1 MQVVNMAAQ
10 DVDTDLIS
18 NLSIGV
24 VCVDTLLDVEVLNA
38 SAEAMLEVS
47 SVKAVGQNLQDL
59 LELPDSLLM
68 RMHETL
74 QSGQPYTDR
83 EVSLQPASGAP
94 LLADCT
100 ISPWIRDKQAAGLVL
115 EFAALDRQLRIAREE
130 ALVSHQQKT
139 SSLLRSLAH
148 EIKNPL
154 GGIRGAA
161 QLLEQELA
169 DESMREYTEII
180 IRESD
185 RLRQLIDRML
195 GPVNRPDLQEI
206 NIHAVLEHVRKII
219 RVEAPTDVDL
229 EFDYDPS
236 IPDLLS
242 DHDRLVQV
250 FLNIAANA
258 LNAVSSDGT
267 ITFRTRVISNF
278 TIGTKKHKLTICV
291 EVIDD
296 GKGIADEL
304 REQIF
309 FPLVSGRANG
319 SGLGLSIAQ
328 TTVQQLG
335 GIIECKSE
343 PARTVF
349 SVYLPLKNEANGQ
362 QYRQHHE

>member
-1 MQVVNMAAQ
+1 MQVVTMAAE
-10 DVDTDLIS
+10 DVETDLIS

-24 VCVDTLLDVEVLNA
+24 VCVDTLLEVEVLNA

-47 SVKAVGQNLQDL
+47 MVKAVGQNLQDL

-68 RMHETL
+68 RMHATL

-83 EVSLQPASGAP
+83 EVSLQPVSGPP

-100 ISPWIRDKQAAGLVL
+100 ISPWIRHKQAAGLVL

-169 DESMREYTEII
+169 DDSMREYTEII

-195 GPVNRPDLQEI
+195 GPANRPDLKEL
-206 NIHAVLEHVRKII
+206 NIHSVLEHVRKII
-219 RVEAPTDVDL
+219 RVEAPNDVEL
-229 EFDYDPS
+229 KFDYDPS

-258 LNAVSSDGT
+258 LNAVSSNGT
-267 ITFRTRVISNF
+267 ITFRSRVINNF
-278 TIGTKKHKLTICV
+278 TIGTKRHKLIICV

-296 GKGIADEL
+296 GTGIAAEL

-328 TTVQQLG
+328 TTVNN
-335 GIIECKSE
+335 
-343 PARTVF
+343 
-349 SVYLPLKNEANGQ
+349 SVA
-362 QYRQHHE
+362 

>member
-1 MQVVNMAAQ
+1 MAAK
-10 DVDTDLIS
+10 DIDTDLIS
-18 NLSIGV
+18 NLSIGI
-24 VCVDTLLDVEVLNA
+24 VCVDAQLDVEVLNA
-38 SAEAMLEVS
+38 SAEAMLEAS
-47 SVKAVGQNLQDL
+47 MVKAVGQNLQDL

-83 EVSLQPASGAP
+83 EVSLQPVGGAP

-100 ISPWIRDKQAAGLVL
+100 ISPWIRHKQSAGLVL

-148 EIKNPL
+148 EVKNPL

-161 QLLEQELA
+161 QLLEQELE
-169 DESMREYTEII
+169 DDSMREYTEII

-195 GPVNRPDLQEI
+195 GPANRPDLKEI

-219 RVEAPTDVDL
+219 RVEAPKDVAL
-229 EFDYDPS
+229 SFDYDPS
-236 IPDLLS
+236 IPELFS

-267 ITFRTRVISNF
+267 ITFRSRVINNF
-278 TIGTKKHKLTICV
+278 TIGSKKHKLIICV
-291 EVIDD
+291 EIIDD
-296 GKGIADEL
+296 GKGISDEL
-304 REQIF
+304 RGQIF
-309 FPLVSGRANG
+309 FPLVSGSANG

-328 TTVQQLG
+328 TTMQQLG

-343 PARTVF
+343 PSRTVF
-349 SVYLPLKNEANGQ
+349 SVYLPLKNEVN
-362 QYRQHHE
+362 RQHYRHHHE